1 MEERLIN
8 RWLVALAAV
17 GVQICLGAVYIWS
30 VFQPPLIKLFGW
42 SQAAASLTFSI
53 CLASFAITTIIAGRA
68 QDQIGPR
75 WVATTGGILLGIG
88 LLLASFTTG
97 ERLWWLYLTF
107 GVIGGAGI
115 GAAYVCPLA
124 TCVKWFPDKKG
135 FITGLAVAGFG
146 AGGLVFA
153 PVARS
158 LIASVGVLK
167 TFTVLGVIFAV
178 LVVLCAQLL
187 RNPPPGYKPAGW
199 TPPTTGATAVSA
211 RDYTTGEM
219 LGTPQFYLI
228 WLTYLAGCAAGLMVI
243 GFAKTIA
250 SSAGLA
256 EGMATAA
263 VMIVSVFNALG
274 RLTWG
279 TVSDRLG
286 RVPTLLVIFVICG
299 LTMLFLNQMKMN
311 MALVGVSLVGFC
323 FGGYLALYP
332 SLTADYFGTRN
343 LGMNYGTV
351 FLAYGT
357 GAIVGPLLAGKIN
370 DLTGGF
376 AQAFL
381 IAGVMCLVAAVL
393 TFLIKPPRQVAKA

>member
-1 MEERLIN
+1 MEGKLIN
-8 RWLVALAAV
+8 RWLVALGAV

-30 VFQPPLIKLFGW
+30 VFQPPLIELYGW

-53 CLASFAITTIIAGRA
+53 CLAFFAIFTIIAGRV

-75 WVATTGGILLGIG
+75 WVATTGGILLGVG
-88 LLLASFTTG
+88 LLLASLTTG
-97 ERLWWLYLTF
+97 DRLWWLYLTY

-115 GAAYVCPLA
+115 GTAYVCPIA
-124 TCVKWFPDKKG
+124 TCVKWFPDMKG

-158 LIASVGVLK
+158 LIDSVGVLN
-167 TFTVLGVIFAV
+167 TFAALGIIFAV
-178 LVVLCAQLL
+178 LVVGCAQLL
-187 RNPPPGYKPAGW
+187 RNPPVGYKPAGW
-199 TPPTTGATAVSA
+199 TPPTEGTAAVAT
-211 RDYTTGEM
+211 RDFTAGEM
-219 LGTPQFYLI
+219 LRTPQFYLI
-228 WLTYLAGCAAGLMVI
+228 WLTYLAGCTAGLMVI

-250 SSAGLA
+250 ATAGLA
-256 EGMATAA
+256 EGVATAA

-279 TVSDRLG
+279 TISDRLG
-286 RVPTLLVIFVICG
+286 RTTTLLIIFVICG
-299 LTMLFLNQMKMN
+299 LTMLFLNQMKMG

-343 LGMNYGTV
+343 LGMNYGIV

-357 GAIVGPLLAGKIN
+357 GAILGPYLAGRIN

-376 AQAFL
+376 TQAFL
-381 IAGVMCLVAAVL
+381 IAGVMCLVAVGL
-393 TFLIKPPRQVAKA
+393 TFFLKPPREPAKA